1 MKNKCLFSLIAM
13 LSVILQAPAV
23 VPGSNSFYKSKPS
36 DPDAVY
42 FTPAEFKIT
51 NDGKM
56 DVTEA
61 LQGAINK
68 LKLEQNFGIIFIPE
82 GTYTISRTI
91 YIPAAI
97 RIIGYGRK
105 RPVFVLRKNT
115 PGYQE
120 PVVTD
125 KGKANYMFWFTSSV
139 VEPGKPVN
147 DAGAGTFYSA
157 LSNVDIVIEDGNP
170 YAVALRT
177 HYAQHSFVAHCDV
190 HVGKGKAGL
199 FDIGNYMED
208 VRFFGGDYGIYT
220 TKASPGWQFM
230 MVDTWFE
237 GQRKAAIKTQ
247 QAGLTI
253 VRMNVKNV
261 PKVIDVDPD
270 FWEKLYMEDCQLIN
284 IAGPV
289 VSFENEGNDVLQIN
303 MRNITC
309 RNVPLVAEYQRSK
322 TYTRAPGNIYRINRY
337 VYGLQMDDINAE
349 QEFKTVFEH
358 ELLADLPSPV
368 ASDIPLIQ
376 SVDSWVNL
384 KDLGAKGDGSTDDTK
399 IIRDAVEKY
408 NTIYFPQGLYR
419 VTGTIK
425 LKPETVLIG
434 LHPIATQIILGE
446 STPAFS
452 GFGSPVPLV
461 ETAPGSNNIISG
473 IGLFTGE
480 YNYRA
485 VACKWTGGE
494 RSMLEDVKFVGGHG
508 TMRKGPYVPWAGY
521 GDQTRKPQPVPGPD
535 PAWDTQYWSLW
546 VTNEGGGI
554 FKNIWTA
561 SSYACSGIYVSN
573 TSTVGKIYA
582 MSVEHHVRNE
592 VRFNKVSN
600 WKIYALQLEEES
612 REGVYCQ
619 PMEISNCSNLM
630 FANLYMFRVI
640 RFKTPYP
647 YSIRTWDCKNV
658 ELLNVH
664 NYSQI
669 KYTTDNPLYDINTNT
684 EVRPSELARL
694 FISGKVPLN
703 SSQTPSGQ
711 VMTLARGFEF
721 AEGMCSD
728 SKGNI
733 YFSEQ
738 RLKRIY
744 KWSAATASLDLLAD
758 YPWEPLSLGCDSED
772 NLLVVFKYFP
782 QFGHKINGVQE
793 SFRNPPDASGT
804 SFSMWGNSGFATL
817 TYSIDPDDPDETLEP
832 LKRNKMG
839 SLPVV
844 HKALHPSNRWRD
856 FHDFDKVTVN
866 RNEECWLAPDGKT
879 IIPICYDLARSS
891 GLVEAFPGKQVYV
904 SNEYDKRT
912 VKLDV
917 DDNGYVTNMQR
928 FAEKGEFFSV
938 PAANGDVYIADGDLF
953 VFNHEGKLKG
963 TIHIPER
970 LNAISFGGKG
980 KETLFVT
987 GREALYSVAISQ
999 QPAFKVLVLTERGG
1013 QHEGFVKPAIDW
1025 LEEYSRAE
1033 NFEITVINTTDKIDE
1048 AYLSDFKVF
1057 IQLDYIPYAWPEKAM
1072 KAFVRYIE
1080 EGRGGWVGFHHATL
1094 LGEFDGYPMWPW
1106 FSDFMGGIRFKN
1118 YIAQKASGKIIL
1130 EDGNHPVMK
1139 GVSESFVLHNDEW
1152 YTFDKSPRPNVKV
1165 LATVDESSYDPPS
1178 DIKMGDH
1185 PVVWVNE
1192 KVKAR
1197 NVYFLMGH
1205 DGSLFHSKDFTTMF
1219 SNAIKWASGE

>member
-408 NTIYFPQGLYR
+408 NTIYFPQGLY
-419 VTGTIK
+419 G
-425 LKPETVLIG
+425 
-434 LHPIATQIILGE
+434 
-446 STPAFS
+446 
-452 GFGSPVPLV
+452 
-461 ETAPGSNNIISG
+461 NN
-473 IGLFTGE
+473 
-480 YNYRA
+480 
-485 VACKWTGGE
+485 
-494 RSMLEDVKFVGGHG
+494 
-508 TMRKGPYVPWAGY
+508 
-521 GDQTRKPQPVPGPD
+521 
-535 PAWDTQYWSLW
+535 
-546 VTNEGGGI
+546 
-554 FKNIWTA
+554 
-561 SSYACSGIYVSN
+561 
-573 TSTVGKIYA
+573 
-582 MSVEHHVRNE
+582 
-592 VRFNKVSN
+592 
-600 WKIYALQLEEES
+600 
-612 REGVYCQ
+612 
-619 PMEISNCSNLM
+619 
-630 FANLYMFRVI
+630 
-640 RFKTPYP
+640 KT
-647 YSIRTWDCKNV
+647 
-658 ELLNVH
+658 
-664 NYSQI
+664 
-669 KYTTDNPLYDINTNT
+669 
-684 EVRPSELARL
+684 
-694 FISGKVPLN
+694 
-703 SSQTPSGQ
+703 
-711 VMTLARGFEF
+711 
-721 AEGMCSD
+721 
-728 SKGNI
+728 
-733 YFSEQ
+733 
-738 RLKRIY
+738 
-744 KWSAATASLDLLAD
+744 
-758 YPWEPLSLGCDSED
+758 
-772 NLLVVFKYFP
+772 
-782 QFGHKINGVQE
+782 
-793 SFRNPPDASGT
+793 
-804 SFSMWGNSGFATL
+804 
-817 TYSIDPDDPDETLEP
+817 
-832 LKRNKMG
+832 
-839 SLPVV
+839 
-844 HKALHPSNRWRD
+844 
-856 FHDFDKVTVN
+856 
-866 RNEECWLAPDGKT
+866 
-879 IIPICYDLARSS
+879 
-891 GLVEAFPGKQVYV
+891 
-904 SNEYDKRT
+904 
-912 VKLDV
+912 
-917 DDNGYVTNMQR
+917 
-928 FAEKGEFFSV
+928 
-938 PAANGDVYIADGDLF
+938 
-953 VFNHEGKLKG
+953 
-963 TIHIPER
+963 
-970 LNAISFGGKG
+970 
-980 KETLFVT
+980 
-987 GREALYSVAISQ
+987 
-999 QPAFKVLVLTERGG
+999 
-1013 QHEGFVKPAIDW
+1013 
-1025 LEEYSRAE
+1025 
-1033 NFEITVINTTDKIDE
+1033 
-1048 AYLSDFKVF
+1048 
-1057 IQLDYIPYAWPEKAM
+1057 
-1072 KAFVRYIE
+1072 
-1080 EGRGGWVGFHHATL
+1080 
-1094 LGEFDGYPMWPW
+1094 
-1106 FSDFMGGIRFKN
+1106 
-1118 YIAQKASGKIIL
+1118 
-1130 EDGNHPVMK
+1130 
-1139 GVSESFVLHNDEW
+1139 
-1152 YTFDKSPRPNVKV
+1152 
-1165 LATVDESSYDPPS
+1165 
-1178 DIKMGDH
+1178 
-1185 PVVWVNE
+1185 
-1192 KVKAR
+1192 
-1197 NVYFLMGH
+1197 
-1205 DGSLFHSKDFTTMF
+1205 
-1219 SNAIKWASGE
+1219 